1 MKKLS
6 IYIHIPFCKSKCAYC
21 DFVSFKCNE
30 ESVKKYVQS
39 LIAEINNF
47 DSSGYVVDSIFFG
60 GGTPTYL
67 SEELFESIVNC
78 INKNFKLDLK
88 EFTVEGN
95 PDSYTKT
102 KVELYKSL
110 GVTRLSVGVQSLN
123 DKVLSCIGRV
133 HNSAKAIECL
143 NMLVNSG
150 LDVNCDM
157 MIGLPNQ
164 TLNIVKNDLK
174 QVIACG
180 VKSVSCYSLI
190 LEEDT
195 PLYKNVQTGKIVL
208 PNEDLTVDMYDLAV
222 KTLQKSGLNRY
233 EISNFGKPCLHNIG
247 YWKLKEYIGFGLSAH
262 SFIGNT
268 RFYNTSNFDN
278 YINGSERMVEEV
290 LTLENMRKEY
300 AMLSLRMD
308 EGIIIEDYVK
318 LFGIDGLNKL
328 FEEIDNNIQYY
339 NVSKKN
345 IAIKPEFIYM
355 SNSLIAEL
363 I

>member
-1 MKKLS
+1 M
-6 IYIHIPFCKSKCAYC
+6 
-21 DFVSFKCNE
+21 
-30 ESVKKYVQS
+30 
-39 LIAEINNF
+39 
-47 DSSGYVVDSIFFG
+47 
-60 GGTPTYL
+60 
-67 SEELFESIVNC
+67 
-78 INKNFKLDLK
+78 
-88 EFTVEGN
+88 
-95 PDSYTKT
+95 
-102 KVELYKSL
+102 
-110 GVTRLSVGVQSLN
+110 
-123 DKVLSCIGRV
+123 
-133 HNSAKAIECL
+133 
-143 NMLVNSG
+143 
-150 LDVNCDM
+150 
-157 MIGLPNQ
+157 
-164 TLNIVKNDLK
+164 
-174 QVIACG
+174 
-180 VKSVSCYSLI
+180 
-190 LEEDT
+190 
-195 PLYKNVQTGKIVL
+195 
-208 PNEDLTVDMYDLAV
+208 
-222 KTLQKSGLNRY
+222 
-233 EISNFGKPCLHNIG
+233 HNIG

-339 NVSKKN
+339 NVSKNN

>member
-133 HNSAKAIECL
+133 HNSAKAIEGL

-157 MIGLPNQ
+157 MMIPGSKRSPFRADFEIG
-164 TLNIVKNDLK
+164 KNLGGPAYGDH
-174 QVIACG
+174 
-180 VKSVSCYSLI
+180 
-190 LEEDT
+190 E
-195 PLYKNVQTGKIVL
+195 
-208 PNEDLTVDMYDLAV
+208 
-222 KTLQKSGLNRY
+222 
-233 EISNFGKPCLHNIG
+233 
-247 YWKLKEYIGFGLSAH
+247 
-262 SFIGNT
+262 
-268 RFYNTSNFDN
+268 
-278 YINGSERMVEEV
+278 
-290 LTLENMRKEY
+290 
-300 AMLSLRMD
+300 
-308 EGIIIEDYVK
+308 
-318 LFGIDGLNKL
+318 
-328 FEEIDNNIQYY
+328 
-339 NVSKKN
+339 
-345 IAIKPEFIYM
+345 
-355 SNSLIAEL
+355 
-363 I
+363 